1 MGFQE
6 AAHALQILDVNSAD
20 HDLHWAK
27 CPLASAAADAG
38 IVAHYYRRGAAAGDF
53 ETAAEPR
60 QHAAYGIIATPSE
73 EPVCVMLRLL
83 MTAPR
88 SGSAAHRWPVRI
100 VVALAPI
107 WLICIL
113 DRGLWTPDE
122 PREADIA
129 WRMSQQSDRTLPELA
144 GTPFLEKPPLSYWMS
159 AAGLHLFGE
168 SAAAARSP
176 NILYATVTALAVGAL
191 ALTMSDGAAAII
203 AALVTATTIIV
214 FRVTVWLAPDAC
226 LLAGCAISLL
236 GAYIGYTSPA
246 GRRKLSGYCLMHAG
260 AAMGF
265 MAKSA
270 PGWMAPALALGAIIA
285 WERRWSELARW
296 ELYAGFI
303 IQGLIIGPWLWAVT
317 RSTHG
322 GEALLALFWHNVV
335 GRFTRISA
343 PTALDYS
350 TGHKNTPGKY
360 LIELPV
366 YLLPWTLLVAAALR
380 RAWIKVRASGP
391 DATAWRFA
399 VGASLPF
406 LVVLSIAATARD
418 IYSAPALL
426 GLGVLVALWLR
437 EAQLT
442 PTRFD
447 NLGIRWTRWLVTFIA
462 LVFAAFPA
470 GLATMDLEP
479 RYVLAAATVFVV
491 SLAAALLSAKAQNR
505 GNLRASFGWMYTSY
519 VAAVSIM
526 AIATFPTIDR
536 WQDLSKL
543 ARDIYTDSQHTQLA
557 LLDPDETTIAMLD
570 YGLRTRFT
578 ILTTDPQVQGEP
590 AKTREQVVSNWF
602 TTRGPTARVLVLL
615 PGHAPGELTRLVE
628 RFRTVKPPD
637 DGTAGELRSHGAA
650 SVERRYELP
659 QGRRYALLGPVE

>member
-1 MGFQE
+1 
-6 AAHALQILDVNSAD
+6 
-20 HDLHWAK
+20 
-27 CPLASAAADAG
+27 
-38 IVAHYYRRGAAAGDF
+38 
-53 ETAAEPR
+53 
-60 QHAAYGIIATPSE
+60 
-73 EPVCVMLRLL
+73 MLRLL
-83 MTAPR
+83 RPPMAA
-88 SGSAAHRWPVRI
+88 SGSATHRWAVRI

-107 WLICIL
+107 WLICVL

-159 AAGLHLFGE
+159 AGGLHLFGD

-176 NILYATVTALAVGAL
+176 NILYATLTALAVGAL

-246 GRRKLSGYCLMHAG
+246 SRRKLLGYCLMHAG

-270 PGWMAPALALGAIIA
+270 PGWMAPALALGAIIV

-303 IQGLIIGPWLWAVT
+303 IQGLIIGPWIWAVT
-317 RSTHG
+317 RTAHG
-322 GEALLALFWHNVV
+322 SEALLALFWHNVV
-335 GRFTRISA
+335 GRFTKISA

-360 LIELPV
+360 FVELPV
-366 YLLPWTLLVAAALR
+366 YLLPWTLLVIAALA
-380 RAWIKVRASGP
+380 RAWSRIRSGGP
-391 DATAWRFA
+391 GATAWRFA

-406 LVVLSIAATARD
+406 LAVLSIAATARD

-426 GLGVLVALWLR
+426 GLGILVALWLR
-437 EAQLT
+437 EAQLGA
-442 PTRFD
+442 TRFD
-447 NLGIRWTRWLVTFIA
+447 LWGIRLTRWLVTIIA

-470 GLATMDLEP
+470 GLAIMDPQP
-479 RYVLAAATVFVV
+479 RYILAAAVV
-491 SLAAALLSAKAQNR
+491 LIASLLGMYLSAKAQER
-505 GNLRASFGWMYTSY
+505 GNLLASFGWTYTAY
-519 VAAVSIM
+519 VAAVCIM

-543 ARDIYTDSQHTQLA
+543 AGEISADSQHMQLA
-557 LLDPDETTIAMLD
+557 LFDPDETTIAMLD
-570 YGLRTRFT
+570 YKLRTRFT
-578 ILTTDPQVQGEP
+578 TLGTDPDAPGEP
-590 AKTREQVVSNWF
+590 AKTPEQVVSDWF
-602 TTRGPTARVLVLL
+602 NTRGPTARVLVLL
-615 PGHAPGELTRLVE
+615 PGHAPGELTHLVE
-628 RFRTVKPPD
+628 RFRTIKSPD
-637 DGTAGELRSHGAA
+637 DGTAAELRSRGIA
-650 SVERRYELP
+650 SLERRYELP
-659 QGRRYALLGPVE
+659 QGRRYALLGPPPEKHQPTGPSSRDDSPVE